1 MKKGRALKNW
11 QLYAMLLLPMFYVL
25 VFKYWPMYGAQIAFR
40 TYNPILGITGS
51 PWVGLRHFM
60 RFLDSPLFPTL
71 MGNTLGLNLYS
82 LAAGFPMPIILALS
96 LNYTRNLIFKKLVQ
110 TVSYIPHFIS
120 TVVMV
125 SIVFQLLGTRFGVVN
140 NAVVALGGASV
151 DFMGVP
157 GYFKSI
163 YVWSGIWQNVGWGTI
178 IYLAALSGIDPQ
190 LHEAAIMDGAGKI
203 RRIVHIDIPSI
214 LPTATVLLI
223 LSFGSFMSTGFEK
236 VLLMQNDL
244 NLSASEVIDTYVY
257 KVGLASM
264 GSNFSYSSAIGLF
277 QSLIGFSLI
286 LAVNAVAKRF
296 SETALW

>member
-1 MKKGRALKNW
+1 
-11 QLYAMLLLPMFYVL
+11 
-25 VFKYWPMYGAQIAFR
+25 MYGAQIAFR
-40 TYNPILGITGS
+40 TYNPILGVTGS
-51 PWVGLRHFM
+51 PWVGLRHFW
-60 RFLDSPLFPTL
+60 RFLGSPLFPTL

-82 LAAGFPMPIILALS
+82 LTAGFPMPIILALS
-96 LNYTRNLIFKKLVQ
+96 LNYTRNLIFKKMVQ

-140 NAVVALGGASV
+140 NAIGVLGGSSV

-286 LAVNAVAKRF
+286 LGVNAVAKRF

>member
-286 LAVNAVAKRF
+286 LAVNAAAKRF